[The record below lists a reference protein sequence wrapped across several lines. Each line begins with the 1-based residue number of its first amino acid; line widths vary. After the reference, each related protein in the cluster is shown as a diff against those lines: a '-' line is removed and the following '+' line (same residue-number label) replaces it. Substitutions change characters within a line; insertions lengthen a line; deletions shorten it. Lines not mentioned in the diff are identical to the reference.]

1 MSISSTTIG
10 PIARVLA
17 LATLLLVLAGC
28 ATGGFGTGTGT
39 GYPGQSGYPGQ
50 QYPDDRSQSIVGTV
64 DGIDIRG
71 QRLILLTQPQQGRR
85 GARVEVYFD
94 RNTRLYYQGR
104 QVAMEGLERGDV
116 VRAEIAQSSGRLFA
130 RNVEVIHNV
139 RDGQRGGQYGGQYGD
154 QYGGGQQ
161 YGNELRGTVGFV
173 DPRTRTIELQSAG
186 RSGSYGAGST
196 RVRYDER
203 TQVEYQGRRYRP
215 EDLDRGDQVRI
226 QARRTGNNELIAE
239 RIIVERSVRSR

>member
-1 MSISSTTIG
+1 MIISRTTTG

-17 LATLLLVLAGC
+17 LATFLLVLTGC
-28 ATGGFGTGTGT
+28 ATGGYGPGTGA
-39 GYPGQSGYPGQ
+39 GYPGQGGYPGQ
-50 QYPDDRSQSIVGTV
+50 HYPDTRSQSIVGTV

-71 QRLILLTQPQQGRR
+71 QRLILVTQPQPQQGSR

-94 RNTRLYYQGR
+94 RNTRLFYQGR

-139 RDGQRGGQYGGQYGD
+139 RDGRYGG

-173 DPRTRTIELQSAG
+173 DPRTRSIELQSRG
-186 RSGSYGAGST
+186 YGGSYGAGST
-196 RVRYDER
+196 RLRYDER

-215 EDLDRGDQVRI
+215 EDLERGDQVRV
-226 QARRTGNNELIAE
+226 QARRMGSNELLAE
-239 RIIVERSVRSR
+239 RIIVERSARSR